1 MPPPRVCRHTDP
13 CNTSVVRPEDLREFA
28 ARSRAEVSSAK
39 RQHWRAAL
47 AADDLAAFDA
57 AQSLYEHAKSV
68 AKFPDAAYLAD
79 DLSHQVRL
87 KQLIDRASEALALR
101 RATR

>member
-1 MPPPRVCRHTDP
+1 MLRFSSTGVPRRQPTTWPPST
-13 CNTSVVRPEDLREFA
+13 
-28 ARSRAEVSSAK
+28 
-39 RQHWRAAL
+39 RQA
-47 AADDLAAFDA
+47 
-57 AQSLYEHAKSV
+57 LYEHAKSV
-68 AKFPDAAYLAD
+68 ANFPDAAYLAD